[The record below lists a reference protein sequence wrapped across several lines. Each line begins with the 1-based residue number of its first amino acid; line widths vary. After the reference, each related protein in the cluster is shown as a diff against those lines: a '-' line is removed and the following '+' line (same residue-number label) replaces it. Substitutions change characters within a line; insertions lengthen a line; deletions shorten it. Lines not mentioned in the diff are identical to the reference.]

1 MHLSTNFRIL
11 SLLVPIACVH
21 ATLYERIADLPANTY
36 DFVIVGAGAGGSVL
50 ANRLSENPNTSV
62 LLIEAGPTN
71 VGVLDSIVPMLT
83 QGLGPGSPWDWNF
96 TTTPM
101 EGFGGRSIPYPRG
114 HLLGGSTSTNTMA
127 FTRGSFEEWDNYAKL
142 SGDEGWSWD
151 NMHEYFFKNEKWTAP
166 NDNHN
171 TTGQYLPSA
180 HSTTGMVS
188 VSLPGFAHP
197 FDSAVIATTQEFP
210 DDFPFNLDMNSGRPL
225 GLGWPQQ
232 TIGGPARS
240 SGATSYLASQFLART
255 NLHVLTN
262 TMVTKLVQTGTNG
275 GKPAFRSVQY
285 TQSQTGPATTVT
297 AKNEVILAAG
307 AIGTPHLL
315 LLSGI
320 GPKAQLSSL
329 GIKTVLDNP
338 AVGANLTDHPLVS
351 NVWYV
356 NSNATWDV
364 LGQNATEFGVLLEQW
379 NTTHAGLLADSPLAH
394 LVWSRLPNGSFTGP
408 DTTPGP
414 NTPHYELLFS
424 NGFLSTVDTPPATG
438 GFMTIVACL
447 TAPSSRGNLTLNT
460 TNIFD
465 QPIIN
470 PNMLAT
476 DFDLQAMITAINA
489 TRKVVTA
496 SAWDG
501 YVIREF
507 EPFAA
512 ATDEASLVDYVRNK
526 AMTIFHPVGG
536 ALMSPKGASYGVVDP
551 DGAVKGLAGLRI
563 LDGSI
568 LPLIPSAHPQAFVYA
583 VGERG
588 ADLVK
593 EAYGC

>member
-50 ANRLSENPNTSV
+50 ANRLSDNPATSV

-71 VGVLDSIVPMLT
+71 IGVLDSIVPMLT

-101 EGFGGRSIPYPRG
+101 EGLGGRSIPLPAWTPFGRF
-114 HLLGGSTSTNTMA
+114 HLNQGTDTMA

-142 SGDEGWSWD
+142 SGDEGWSFD
-151 NMHEYFFKNEKWTAP
+151 NMHEYFFRNEKWTAP
-166 NDNHN
+166 NDNH
-171 TTGQYLPSA
+171 TTRRFTARRAWFPS
-180 HSTTGMVS
+180 VF
-188 VSLPGFAHP
+188 PGSHTL
-197 FDSAVIATTQEFP
+197 FDNAVIATTQEFP
-210 DDFPFNLDMNSGRPL
+210 DDFPFNLDQNSGRPL

-240 SGATSYLASQFLART
+240 SGATSYLAPQFLSRA

-262 TMVTKLVQTGTNG
+262 TMVTKLVQTGTDG
-275 GKPAFRSVQY
+275 GKPAFRP
-285 TQSQTGPATTVT
+285 TTTVT

-315 LLSGI
+315 MVSGI
-320 GPKAQLSSL
+320 GPQEQLSAL
-329 GIKTVLDNP
+329 GIKTVLNNP
-338 AVGANLTDHPLVS
+338 AVGANLTDHPPRFEHV
-351 NVWYV
+351 
-356 NSNATWDV
+356 
-364 LGQNATEFGVLLEQW
+364 NATEFGILLEQW

-424 NGFLSTVDTPPATG
+424 NGFLSTVDTLPSTG
-438 GFMTIVACL
+438 SFMTIVTCL
-447 TAPSSRGNLTLNT
+447 TAPSSRGNITLNT

-465 QPIIN
+465 PPIIN

-476 DFDLQAMITAINA
+476 DFDVQAMVTAINA

-496 SAWDG
+496 KAWDG
-501 YVIREF
+501 YIIREF
-507 EPFAA
+507 GDFAA
-512 ATDEASLVDYVRNK
+512 ATDEASLVDYVHTK
-526 AMTIFHPVGG
+526 ATTIYHPIGG
-536 ALMSPKGASYGVVDP
+536 AVMSPKGASYGVVDP
-551 DGAVKGLAGLRI
+551 DGVVKGLSGLRI
-563 LDGSI
+563 IDGSI

-593 EAYGC
+593 EAYNC

>member
-21 ATLYERIADLPANTY
+21 ATLYERAADLPAKTY

-50 ANRLSENPNTSV
+50 ANRLSANPATSV

-71 VGVLDSIVPMLT
+71 IGVLDSIVPMLT

-101 EGFGGRSIPYPRG
+101 EGLGGRSIPYPRG

-142 SGDEGWSWD
+142 SGDSGWSWD
-151 NMHEYFFKNEKWTAP
+151 NMHEYFFRNEKWTAP

-197 FDSAVIATTQEFP
+197 FDNAVIATTQEFP
-210 DDFPFNLDMNSGRPL
+210 DDFPFNLDQNSGRPL

-240 SGATSYLASQFLART
+240 SGATSYLAPQFLNRS

-262 TMVTKLVQTGTNG
+262 TMVTKLVQTGTDK

-285 TQSQTGPATTVT
+285 TQSRTGPTTTVT

-320 GPKAQLSSL
+320 GPKEQLSAH
-329 GIKTVLDNP
+329 GIKTVLNNP

-351 NVWYV
+351 NMWYV

-364 LGQNATEFGVLLEQW
+364 LGQNATEF
-379 NTTHAGLLADSPLAH
+379 
-394 LVWSRLPNGSFTGP
+394 
-408 DTTPGP
+408 GP

-424 NGFLSTVDTPPATG
+424 NGFLSTVDTMPSTG
-438 GFMTIVACL
+438 SFMTIVTCL
-447 TAPSSRGNLTLNT
+447 TAPSSRGNITLNT

-476 DFDLQAMITAINA
+476 DFDVQAMVTAINA

-496 SAWDG
+496 KAWDG
-501 YVIREF
+501 YIIREF
-507 EPFAA
+507 GDFAS
-512 ATDEASLVDYVRNK
+512 ATDEASLVNYVHTK
-526 AMTIFHPVGG
+526 ATTIYHPIGG
-536 ALMSPKGASYGVVDP
+536 AVMSPKGASYGVVDP
-551 DGAVKGLAGLRI
+551 DGVVKGLSGLRI
-563 LDGSI
+563 IDGSI

-593 EAYGC
+593 KAYKC